1 MSAIGQQAGAVETAA
16 RIISGAALKP
26 SQKERDY
33 LVALLKRAAET
44 PRKAEWQA

>member
-1 MSAIGQQAGAVETAA
+1 MSAVTQQAGACETAA

-33 LVALLKRAAET
+33 IVALLREAAET
-44 PRKAEWQA
+44 LRRAEPA